1 MSSQLLLIIFTTISL
16 GIIFLAALIILG
28 RLRTRG
34 YLERALNMSL
44 FSVVLPREFPSAQQ
58 GVAQKSEKELISVME
73 QLISSFS
80 NIHSKGWNKF
90 LYGEPY
96 VAIEVAVHH
105 VGKEIYFYISVPRK
119 SEEIFEKQI
128 HGFFPTAEIQKIKD
142 YTIFNSEG
150 VAIGGYLKI
159 EGNPLLPFKTYQ
171 NLESDPL
178 NGIITSLSKI
188 QEEGEGAAI
197 QILIRPS
204 HRKDLKTLAQK
215 VAREMQ
221 GGYDF
226 KKALS
231 RAKNPPK
238 KNTGKDGQKP
248 EDAPMPVTPF
258 GQEIIK
264 AIQNKASKQTFDTN
278 IRVIV
283 SAESKIRATQILEDI
298 SGSFVQYNAPD
309 LNQIKLVKLTGGA
322 ARKLAFNFSFRIF
335 DNKQVNQLSTEEI
348 ASFYHFPIVTTQAPS
363 IKFLKSKQSE
373 PPAELPREGLMIGKN
388 IFRGHET
395 AIKISDNDRRR
406 HFYVIGQTG
415 TGKTSLMKEM
425 VRQDIENGK
434 GICVIDPHGE
444 FAEYALSVVP
454 VDRAEDVI
462 YFNPGDIEMP
472 MGINMLEIDSTK
484 PEQKSFV
491 INELLTIIDRLYNLK
506 ETGGPMFEKYF
517 KNSVLLLLD
526 DYGHEV
532 PTLADISR
540 VLVND
545 EFRADKLSREGN
557 PLVKEF
563 WKLEAEKAGGEAS
576 LTNMAPYISSKV
588 DTFISNEYLRPI
600 ITQQKSSFNF
610 REVMDSQKILIVNLS
625 KGKIGDINANLLG
638 MIIVGKLLMAALS
651 RVDITD
657 ESQRKDFYLYMD
669 EFQNFTTDSIATI
682 LSEARKYRL
691 NLIIAHQFIKQ
702 LREDIRNAVFGNVGS
717 MAVFRVGAEDSEFL
731 KNQFEPIFNVQD
743 IMNIDNF
750 NAYVKLL
757 INNQTARPFNI
768 QTIKEKSGSREITE
782 AIKELSRRKYGRPRD
797 EVEKELIS
805 RYQR

>member
-283 SAESKIRATQILEDI
+283 SAESEIRATQILEDI

-322 ARKLAFNFSFRIF
+322 ARKLAFNFSFRRNAF
-335 DNKQVNQLSTEEI
+335 DKIGGYNTYMDYGGDELDLRTRLEKVGKIIYDPRLSPL
-348 ASFYHFPIVTTQAPS
+348 SS
-363 IKFLKSKQSE
+363 NRRSKVGFF
-373 PPAELPREGLMIGKN
+373 RFVFKEGLIDYYLSYFLAKV
-388 IFRGHET
+388 FKKT
-395 AIKISDNDRRR
+395 VIK
-406 HFYVIGQTG
+406 
-415 TGKTSLMKEM
+415 
-425 VRQDIENGK
+425 
-434 GICVIDPHGE
+434 
-444 FAEYALSVVP
+444 
-454 VDRAEDVI
+454 
-462 YFNPGDIEMP
+462 
-472 MGINMLEIDSTK
+472 
-484 PEQKSFV
+484 
-491 INELLTIIDRLYNLK
+491 
-506 ETGGPMFEKYF
+506 
-517 KNSVLLLLD
+517 
-526 DYGHEV
+526 
-532 PTLADISR
+532 
-540 VLVND
+540 
-545 EFRADKLSREGN
+545 GN
-557 PLVKEF
+557 PV
-563 WKLEAEKAGGEAS
+563 
-576 LTNMAPYISSKV
+576 
-588 DTFISNEYLRPI
+588 R
-600 ITQQKSSFNF
+600 
-610 REVMDSQKILIVNLS
+610 
-625 KGKIGDINANLLG
+625 
-638 MIIVGKLLMAALS
+638 
-651 RVDITD
+651 
-657 ESQRKDFYLYMD
+657 
-669 EFQNFTTDSIATI
+669 
-682 LSEARKYRL
+682 
-691 NLIIAHQFIKQ
+691 
-702 LREDIRNAVFGNVGS
+702 
-717 MAVFRVGAEDSEFL
+717 
-731 KNQFEPIFNVQD
+731 
-743 IMNIDNF
+743 
-750 NAYVKLL
+750 
-757 INNQTARPFNI
+757 
-768 QTIKEKSGSREITE
+768 
-782 AIKELSRRKYGRPRD
+782 
-797 EVEKELIS
+797 
-805 RYQR
+805 